1 MRCTIHWKGVKYYP
15 MKKNPIGIKPNTQNE
30 QYRGI
35 KMSTHQ
41 HINLATK
48 SINLIT
54 YVLTLQK
61 EKEKG
66 GMCWYK
72 ESWKAI
78 WLPCACPTKWWQ
90 GWYLKFRNFNLWYW
104 KITGLIKANTRRTKT
119 NRNIYTV
126 M

>member
-1 MRCTIHWKGVKYYP
+1 
-15 MKKNPIGIKPNTQNE
+15 MKKKPIGIKPNTQNE

-61 EKEKG
+61 KKRREV
-66 GMCWYK
+66 
-72 ESWKAI
+72 
-78 WLPCACPTKWWQ
+78 CADIRKVGRQ
-90 GWYLKFRNFNLWYW
+90 SDYLVHAPPNGDKVD
-104 KITGLIKANTRRTKT
+104 I
-119 NRNIYTV
+119 
-126 M
+126 

>member
-1 MRCTIHWKGVKYYP
+1 
-15 MKKNPIGIKPNTQNE
+15 MKKKPIGIKPNTQNE

-54 YVLTLQK
+54 YALTLQK

-66 GMCWYK
+66 GVC
-72 ESWKAI
+72 
-78 WLPCACPTKWWQ
+78 
-90 GWYLKFRNFNLWYW
+90 
-104 KITGLIKANTRRTKT
+104 
-119 NRNIYTV
+119 
-126 M
+126 